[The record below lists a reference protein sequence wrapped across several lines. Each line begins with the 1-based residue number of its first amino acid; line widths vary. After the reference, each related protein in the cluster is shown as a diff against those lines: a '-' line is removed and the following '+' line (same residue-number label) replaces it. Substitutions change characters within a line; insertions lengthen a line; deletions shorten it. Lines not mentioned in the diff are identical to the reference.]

1 MPCINFKKESNMDY
15 KPTGVIWADDTFI
28 FGEPFGLKTIKKN
41 GKKAL
46 FLHGLFT
53 NKSFKVTNMKCE
65 GCAEKITTALTA
77 LSGVKTVKPKV
88 IQKQVLINFYPEQIK
103 QDELKKV
110 LEKEGFNAVEL

>member
-1 MPCINFKKESNMDY
+1 MCQ
-15 KPTGVIWADDTFI
+15 
-28 FGEPFGLKTIKKN
+28 
-41 GKKAL
+41 
-46 FLHGLFT
+46 
-53 NKSFKVTNMKCE
+53 
-65 GCAEKITTALTA
+65 KITTALTA